1 MPLLLAF
8 VLFCMFVVP
17 LYGNF
22 VPSRVSFLL
31 AMRYYAGNW
40 AYNVWLIR
48 KDAIGKLAKL
58 TKNADT
64 TRVQLG
70 RMLPDPKLVDVA
82 LSMSLAHRFMH
93 LEGRPLLEALPRAVD
108 RIDDYEWIDGEM
120 FAGMVIGWNFGDGH
134 LNNQSLLD
142 AMQPQ
147 CGFAPGELR
156 VVMVESQPLF
166 GPTMHWKI
174 VDAADGVLEEGE
186 TADRADA
193 RGAALSDGRVRGGV
207 PRARRKPSPS
217 AVGWRISTPP

>member
-8 VLFCMFVVP
+8 VLFSMFVIP

-48 KDAIGKLAKL
+48 KDALAKL
-58 TKNADT
+58 DKLVKNADT

-70 RMLPDPKLVDVA
+70 RMLPDPKLVDMA
-82 LSMSLAHRFMH
+82 LSFSLAHRFMH
-93 LEGRPLLEALPRAVD
+93 LEGRPMLEALPRAVD
-108 RIDDYEWIDGEM
+108 RIEDYEWIDGEM
-120 FAGMVIGWNFGDGH
+120 FAGMVLGWNFGDGH

-142 AMQPQ
+142 AIQPQ
-147 CGFAPGELR
+147 CQFAPGELR
-156 VVMVESQPLF
+156 VLMVESQPLF

-174 VDAADGVLEEGE
+174 VDAADGVLEEGDTE
-186 TADRADA
+186 IERMRAVQPYPTDQYA
-193 RGAALSDGRVRGGV
+193 EAFE
-207 PRARRKPSPS
+207 RARAR
-217 AVGWRISTPP
+217 AIA